1 MGTDLN
7 EALLTLKSK
16 YVNIGTVTH
25 LFKSESSCYCLVVL
39 DSMLGTNAI
48 LIETNIAGDGIRCK
62 WSITV
67 PKVKIC

>member
-16 YVNIGTVTH
+16 YVNIGTATH

-48 LIETNIAGDGIRCK
+48 SIETIHYRGWDQM
-62 WSITV
+62 
-67 PKVKIC
+67 